1 MIYIWI
7 VPESVSLSKDY
18 VDPLEQFSIAILHSR
33 HSSNFANVLLLHILI
48 AFLIYKSF
56 NYIFRITNR
65 WNSIW
70 VSLIKLFKDM
80 YYKNLNIK
88 LYIWNSVSW
97 GILHT
102 IFSFNSFLGSASQF
116 IFIHRRSFG
125 VIFSNIYRTN
135 WLHIFYER

>member
-1 MIYIWI
+1 VIYIWI

-18 VDPLEQFSIAILHSR
+18 VDPLEQFSIAILHSW
-33 HSSNFANVLLLHILI
+33 HSSNFTNVLLLHILI
-48 AFLIYKSF
+48 VSLIYKSF
-56 NYIFRITNR
+56 NYIFRITNC
-65 WNSIW
+65 WNSVW

-88 LYIWNSVSW
+88 LYTWNSVSW

-116 IFIHRRSFG
+116 IFIHRWSFG
-125 VIFSNIYRTN
+125 VIFSNISRSN